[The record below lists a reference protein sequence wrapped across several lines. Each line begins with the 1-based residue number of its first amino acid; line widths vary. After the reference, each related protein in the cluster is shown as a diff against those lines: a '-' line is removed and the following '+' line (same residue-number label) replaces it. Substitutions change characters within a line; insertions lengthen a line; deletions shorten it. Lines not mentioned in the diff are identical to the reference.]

1 MLEHTHLRKKRVGL
15 IRRDEEGPALSKSAA
30 GVLEGGEEEN
40 RKKKTKNIKI
50 QWRRRMVVLG
60 WPQFPQL
67 LLGRGVV
74 RIRDETTKQQSTRES
89 PSGEFLSPSGPQ
101 LAQPYRVVPAPT
113 FLWLGLCAGDCL
125 ALTFASLE

>member
-1 MLEHTHLRKKRVGL
+1 MGL
-15 IRRDEEGPALSKSAA
+15 IRQDEEGPALSESAA

-40 RKKKTKNIKI
+40 RKKKTNIKI

-74 RIRDETTKQQSTRES
+74 RIRDETTKHQSTRES
-89 PSGEFLSPSGPQ
+89 PQGSSFHP
-101 LAQPYRVVPAPT
+101 
-113 FLWLGLCAGDCL
+113 LGLNLLNHTGSSSGL
-125 ALTFASLE
+125 GSALGIAWL